1 MCNVSHSVKTLIT
14 SRRTWSRE
22 IFVTDVL
29 VTEVLLYFRLSDLQS
44 LVTQLDKPDMVSL
57 VPVDHF
63 NMAVQG
69 LSNLLK
75 SGNQSDARNRSDLSI
90 QTHMRCSD
98 GRESATYSTD
108 LDDAILIL
116 PLISDYLRHYTEMIE
131 SRFENSAASSTS
143 TSSSSP
149 DSFDTSS
156 ESPTG
161 SLGQFLKSSANYA
174 NDLESLT
181 IASLHT
187 LHTLLSC
194 VGVRRILLDVEVNQS
209 PKETDVAEIEEVGN
223 TLKCFGRVLKL

>member
-1 MCNVSHSVKTLIT
+1 MHWNKRLFVIEASVN
-14 SRRTWSRE
+14 
-22 IFVTDVL
+22 
-29 VTEVLLYFRLSDLQS
+29 EVLLYFRLSDLQS
-44 LVTQLDKPDMVSL
+44 FVTQIDKPDMVSL

-75 SGNQSDARNRSDLSI
+75 PRNQSDSDKRSDLSI
-90 QTHMRCSD
+90 QTQMRSSD
-98 GRESATYSTD
+98 GIESATYSTE

-131 SRFENSAASSTS
+131 SKFENSATSSNS

-161 SLGQFLKSSANYA
+161 SLGQFLKSSANHA

-194 VGVRRILLDVEVNQS
+194 VGVRRILLTVEVNQS
-209 PKETDVAEIEEVGN
+209 PKGTEVAEIEEVGDIKKY
-223 TLKCFGRVLKL
+223 LERI